1 MNDKPASESPEVVTS
16 KGIGYSALLGFF
28 ALSDR
33 FEGVD
38 LQSRRGWCSVWN
50 PASKWRAR
58 LVVNKNER
66 GKYRIEE
73 WGASAEE
80 AAQKV
85 VTRVKTID
93 FCSA

>member
-1 MNDKPASESPEVVTS
+1 MQSEVVVGST
-16 KGIGYSALLGFF
+16 ALLDFF
-28 ALSDR
+28 ALAAR
-33 FEGVD
+33 FEGID
-38 LQSRRGWCSVWN
+38 LQCRRGWTSVWN
-50 PASKWRAR
+50 PLAKWRAR

-93 FCSA
+93 FCLSNRN